1 MSKPIYAEVTA
12 YKNHIVVEYKTKKS
26 NDIVTTPFDTG
37 SLGYVVAD
45 VGCVAIS
52 KEAHE
57 LLSHIKHSHDDIGD
71 IDIFDL
77 DKGGYAFGTLGG
89 MYFIANVNEAEGSSS
104 FVVPP
109 LEDFQLIENNV
120 PDGAKDAVDNNV
132 YEEEDDE

>member
-1 MSKPIYAEVTA
+1 MIKPIYAEVTA
-12 YKNHIVVEYKTKKS
+12 YKNHIVVEYKTKES

-52 KEAHE
+52 KEAHA
-57 LLSHIKHSHDDIGD
+57 LLSDIKHGHDDIGD

-77 DKGGYAFGTLGG
+77 DKGGYAFSTFGG
-89 MYFIANVNEAEGSSS
+89 MYFIANVDEAEGSSS

-109 LEDFQLIENNV
+109 LEEFQLMENNV
-120 PDGAKDAVDNNV
+120 PDGAKDAIDNPR
-132 YEEEDDE
+132 EEEE